1 MILLVFTATLLVLGS
16 TYYQYRTESDQ
27 YNTYRQDR
35 KETQL
40 TKQINYIVSK
50 FDLSNNYEKWENFK
64 IDFEEIT
71 KIHNVEY
78 SIFTLEGK
86 PLFYSYLPLEIISN
100 NYSLD
105 EDFCKMLVSLEGG

>member
-1 MILLVFTATLLVLGS
+1 MSILKNKMSLRLRIFISMILLVFTATLLVLGS

-71 KIHNVEY
+71 
-78 SIFTLEGK
+78 
-86 PLFYSYLPLEIISN
+86 
-100 NYSLD
+100 D
-105 EDFCKMLVSLEGG
+105 A

>member
-50 FDLSNNYEKWENFK
+50 FDLSNNYENWENFK

-78 SIFTLEGK
+78 SIFTSVGK
-86 PLFYSYLPLEIISN
+86 ALY
-100 NYSLD
+100 
-105 EDFCKMLVSLEGG
+105 

>member
-16 TYYQYRTESDQ
+16 TYYQYRTESDK

-40 TKQINYIVSK
+40 TKQINYMASK
-50 FDLSNNYEKWENFK
+50 FDLTNNYEKWENYK
-64 IDFEEIT
+64 VDFEEIT

-78 SIFTLEGK
+78 SIFTIEGK
-86 PLFYSYLPLEIISN
+86 PLFYSY
-100 NYSLD
+100 
-105 EDFCKMLVSLEGG
+105 